1 MTDFELTLREH
12 MNLNYEDIA
21 GDEDYTPAELD
32 AYRLG
37 ATHAL
42 EEARALHEV
51 ELARELERRESKSH
65 DLGGVFDEVRTT
77 FAIDW
82 ENGVLAGHELCIVDE
97 TIDRAF
103 ATLDAMEDCE

>member
-1 MTDFELTLREH
+1 MTEFERILRDH
-12 MNLNYEDIA
+12 LNAAYEDYRD
-21 GDEDYTPAELD
+21 GELPTPAELD

-37 ATHAL
+37 AKHAI
-42 EEARALHEV
+42 EEARALYEV
-51 ELARELERRESKSH
+51 ELALELERRESTSH

-103 ATLDAMEDCE
+103 ATLDAMADCE